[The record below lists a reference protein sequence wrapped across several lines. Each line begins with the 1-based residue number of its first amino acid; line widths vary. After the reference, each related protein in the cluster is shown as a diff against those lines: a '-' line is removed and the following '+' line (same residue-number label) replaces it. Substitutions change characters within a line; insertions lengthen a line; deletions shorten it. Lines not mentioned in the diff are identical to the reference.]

1 MADELAIDEKP
12 LTSDDILNK
21 LNEENEEETD
31 EKPKEEIAEESI
43 KEPITEDEGRTEE
56 KIEIEEENEKYEE
69 IPKRQAILKEFPELF
84 KKFPAIEHAIYREQ
98 QYAEIFPTL
107 DDAKEAN
114 ARLDDFKAFENELFD
129 G

>member
-1 MADELAIDEKP
+1 MADELVIDEKP
-12 LTSDDILNK
+12 LTSDDILDK
-21 LNEENEEETD
+21 LNETDEKEVD
-31 EKPKEEIAEESI
+31 EKPKEEVTEESI

-56 KIEIEEENEKYEE
+56 KIEIEEEEKYEE

-114 ARLDDFKAFENELFD
+114 ARLDDFKAFESELFD